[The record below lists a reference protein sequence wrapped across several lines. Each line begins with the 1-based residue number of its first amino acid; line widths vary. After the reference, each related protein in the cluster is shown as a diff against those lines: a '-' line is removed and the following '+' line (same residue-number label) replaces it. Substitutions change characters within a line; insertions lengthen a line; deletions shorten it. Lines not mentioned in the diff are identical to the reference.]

1 MTGVTTEKAR
11 SYPPCPGKSTASASI
26 GPAGDEMR
34 RRRHRP
40 RNSKRSASGALTV
53 SSGGAHYRKSTF
65 DAESALSDHP
75 LSNLE
80 GEQADLL
87 RQASQ
92 ALARQDARGA
102 LALIDRA
109 DAMGP
114 THNGALNRSLALRL
128 LGDFAGSLAQVDRAL
143 SMQPYDF
150 IALLA
155 KGALLEKLGKPKAAV
170 ASYRNALKIAPT
182 RDRCP
187 PALLAQ
193 IDYAS
198 NLVQTH
204 AEALRDHM
212 KAEVEAV
219 AAELDPYTRERFDEG
234 LEIYAGLKP
243 APKQEPILLNYPRLP
258 AIPFYDR
265 ALFPWLETLEAGTDM
280 IRAELEALIAVE
292 FDRFAPYINY
302 PPEAPVNQWGAL
314 NHSHDWSALFLWKD
328 GQKQEEVCAR
338 CPGTTALLESLPMAD
353 QPGFAPTVTF
363 SALQPHTH
371 IPPHTGSAN
380 IRLLCHLPLILPG
393 PARFR
398 VGNTTREWKMGQA
411 WVFDDTI
418 EHEAWNDADALRV
431 ILILDVWNPFLAEGE
446 KAMITAMMQAQRRFM
461 AE

>member
-1 MTGVTTEKAR
+1 MTVVE
-11 SYPPCPGKSTASASI
+11 
-26 GPAGDEMR
+26 
-34 RRRHRP
+34 
-40 RNSKRSASGALTV
+40 LV
-53 SSGGAHYRKSTF
+53 
-65 DAESALSDHP
+65 
-75 LSNLE
+75 
-80 GEQADLL
+80 GEQAELL

-92 ALARQDARGA
+92 ALARQDAAQA

-109 DAMGP
+109 DAFGV
-114 THNGALNRSLALRL
+114 THNAVLNRSLALRL
-128 LGDFAGSLAQVDRAL
+128 LGDFAGSLVQVDRAL

-155 KGALLEKLGKPKAAV
+155 KGALLEKLGRPKAAV
-170 ASYRNALKIAPT
+170 EPYRNALKIAPT

-198 NLVQTH
+198 EAVRKH

-212 KAEVEAV
+212 RQSVAEAS
-219 AAELDPYTRERFDEG
+219 ADLDPATRERFDEG

-258 AIPFYDR
+258 AIPFYHR
-265 ALFPWLETLEAGTDM
+265 SLFPWLERLEAGTDM
-280 IRAELEALIAVE
+280 IRAELEALIASD
-292 FDRFAPYINY
+292 FDRFAPYIAY
-302 PPEAPVNQWGAL
+302 PPEAPVNQWGDL
-314 NHSHDWSALFLWKD
+314 NHSHDWSAVFLWKD
-328 GQKQEEVCAR
+328 GAKQPEVCDR

-371 IPPHTGSAN
+371 IPAHTGSAN
-380 IRLLCHLPLILPG
+380 VRLLCHLPLILPG

-398 VGNTTREWKMGQA
+398 VGNDTREWKMGQA

-431 ILILDVWNPFLAEGE
+431 ILIFDVWNPFLAEGE

-461 AE
+461 AD

>member
-1 MTGVTTEKAR
+1 MTVVE
-11 SYPPCPGKSTASASI
+11 
-26 GPAGDEMR
+26 
-34 RRRHRP
+34 
-40 RNSKRSASGALTV
+40 LV
-53 SSGGAHYRKSTF
+53 
-65 DAESALSDHP
+65 
-75 LSNLE
+75 
-80 GEQADLL
+80 GEQAELL

-92 ALARQDARGA
+92 ALARQDAAQA

-109 DAMGP
+109 DAFGV
-114 THNGALNRSLALRL
+114 THNAVLNRSLALRL
-128 LGDFAGSLAQVDRAL
+128 LGDFAGSLVQIDRAL
-143 SMQPYDF
+143 AMQPYDF

-155 KGALLEKLGKPKAAV
+155 KGALLEKLGRPKAAV
-170 ASYRNALKIAPT
+170 EPFRNALKIAPT

-198 NLVQTH
+198 EVVRKH

-212 KAEVEAV
+212 RQSVAEASVD
-219 AAELDPYTRERFDEG
+219 LDPATRERFDEG

-258 AIPFYDR
+258 AIPFYHR
-265 ALFPWLETLEAGTDM
+265 SLFPWLERLEAGTDL
-280 IRAELEALIAVE
+280 IRSELEALIASD
-292 FDRFAPYINY
+292 FDRFAPYIAY
-302 PPEAPVNQWGAL
+302 PPEAPVNQWGDL
-314 NHSHDWSALFLWKD
+314 NHSHDWSAVFLWKD
-328 GQKQEEVCAR
+328 GAKQPEICDR
-338 CPGTTALLESLPMAD
+338 CPGTTALLESLPMAE

-371 IPPHTGSAN
+371 IPAHTGSAN
-380 IRLLCHLPLILPG
+380 VRLLCHLPLILPG

-398 VGNTTREWKMGQA
+398 VGNDTREWKMGQA

-431 ILILDVWNPFLAEGE
+431 ILIFDVWNPFLAEGE

-461 AE
+461 AD

>member
-1 MTGVTTEKAR
+1 MTVVE
-11 SYPPCPGKSTASASI
+11 
-26 GPAGDEMR
+26 
-34 RRRHRP
+34 
-40 RNSKRSASGALTV
+40 LV
-53 SSGGAHYRKSTF
+53 
-65 DAESALSDHP
+65 
-75 LSNLE
+75 
-80 GEQADLL
+80 GEQAELL

-92 ALARQDARGA
+92 ALARQDAAQA

-109 DAMGP
+109 DAFGV
-114 THNGALNRSLALRL
+114 THNAVLYRSLALRL
-128 LGDFAGSLAQVDRAL
+128 MGDFAGSLVQIDRAL

-155 KGALLEKLGKPKAAV
+155 KGALLEKLGRPKAAV
-170 ASYRNALKIAPT
+170 EPFRNALKIAPT

-198 NLVQTH
+198 EVVRKH

-212 KAEVEAV
+212 RQSVAEASVD
-219 AAELDPYTRERFDEG
+219 LDPATRERFDEG

-258 AIPFYDR
+258 AIPFYHR
-265 ALFPWLETLEAGTDM
+265 SLFPWLERLEAGTDM
-280 IRAELEALIAVE
+280 IRAELEALIASD
-292 FDRFAPYINY
+292 FDRFAPYIAY
-302 PPEAPVNQWGAL
+302 PPEAPVNQWGDL
-314 NHSHDWSALFLWKD
+314 NHSHDWSAVFLWKD
-328 GQKQEEVCAR
+328 GAKQPEICDR
-338 CPGTTALLESLPMAD
+338 CPGTTALLESLPMAE

-371 IPPHTGSAN
+371 IPAHTGSAN
-380 IRLLCHLPLILPG
+380 VRLLCHLPLILPG

-398 VGNTTREWKMGQA
+398 VGNDTREWKMGQA

-431 ILILDVWNPFLAEGE
+431 ILIFDVWNPFLAEGE

-461 AE
+461 AD

>member
-1 MTGVTTEKAR
+1 MTVVE
-11 SYPPCPGKSTASASI
+11 
-26 GPAGDEMR
+26 
-34 RRRHRP
+34 
-40 RNSKRSASGALTV
+40 LV
-53 SSGGAHYRKSTF
+53 
-65 DAESALSDHP
+65 
-75 LSNLE
+75 
-80 GEQADLL
+80 GEQAELL

-92 ALARQDARGA
+92 ALARQDAAQA

-109 DAMGP
+109 DAFGV
-114 THNGALNRSLALRL
+114 THNAVLNRSLALRL
-128 LGDFAGSLAQVDRAL
+128 MGDFAGSLVQIDRAL

-155 KGALLEKLGKPKAAV
+155 KGALLEKLGRPKAAV
-170 ASYRNALKIAPT
+170 EPFRNALKIAPT

-198 NLVQTH
+198 EVVRKH

-212 KAEVEAV
+212 RQSVAEASVD
-219 AAELDPYTRERFDEG
+219 LDPATRERFDEG

-258 AIPFYDR
+258 AIPFYHR
-265 ALFPWLETLEAGTDM
+265 SLFPWLERLEAGTDM
-280 IRAELEALIAVE
+280 IRAELEALIASD
-292 FDRFAPYINY
+292 FDRFAPYIAY
-302 PPEAPVNQWGAL
+302 PPEAPVNQWGDL
-314 NHSHDWSALFLWKD
+314 NHSHDWSAVFLWKD
-328 GQKQEEVCAR
+328 GAKQPEICDR
-338 CPGTTALLESLPMAD
+338 CPGTTALLESLPMAE

-371 IPPHTGSAN
+371 IPAHTGSAN
-380 IRLLCHLPLILPG
+380 VRLLCHLPLILPG

-398 VGNTTREWKMGQA
+398 VGNDTREWKMGQA

-431 ILILDVWNPFLAEGE
+431 ILIFDVWNPFLAEGE

-461 AE
+461 AD